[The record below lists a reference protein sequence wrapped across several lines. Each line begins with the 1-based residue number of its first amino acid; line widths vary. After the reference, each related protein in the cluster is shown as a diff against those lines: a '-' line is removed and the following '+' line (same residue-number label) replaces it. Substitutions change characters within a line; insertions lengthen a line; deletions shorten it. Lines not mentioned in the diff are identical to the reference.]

1 MVSPFFGLC
10 RTALFVLC
18 IVVLLASPVSAG
30 PLRDPSGPGAL
41 DVHMQYLPLVMKA
54 GPSPTAI
61 ELIDA
66 ALAQGQIDDM
76 TALVYKVYAVFGDPR
91 LPAEY
96 RSPDKAIREGTEVMA
111 EAMGRYDALPAE
123 TQALLLPFLLP
134 PYYQGSWDD
143 QQPAEGGPLAAAP
156 LTLPA
161 AAALAPGGP
170 RKCRSPTSG
179 SIGVTPRSR
188 SGAARTGRATAGW

>member
-1 MVSPFFGLC
+1 MKLVTFVHDG
-10 RTALFVLC
+10 RTAL
-18 IVVLLASPVSAG
+18 
-30 PLRDPSGPGAL
+30 GAL
-41 DVHMQYLPLVMKA
+41 LPGGA
-54 GPSPTAI
+54 GTRV
-61 ELIDA
+61 LD
-66 ALAQGQIDDM
+66 LNR
-76 TALVYKVYAVFGDPR
+76 LDPR

-170 RKCRSPTSG
+170 PEMPLSDKWFYRGNAKVKVWGRKDRPG
-179 SIGVTPRSR
+179 DGRLVELVFNALKDKVWPDLPNQLLHRNHILRKLND
-188 SGAARTGRATAGW
+188 RATHGRKVVRVLVS